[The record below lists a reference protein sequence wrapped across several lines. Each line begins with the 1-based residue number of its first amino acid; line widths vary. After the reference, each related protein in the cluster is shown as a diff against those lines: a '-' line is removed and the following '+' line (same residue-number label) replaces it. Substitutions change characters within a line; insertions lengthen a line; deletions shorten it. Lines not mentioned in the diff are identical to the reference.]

1 MRDKE
6 SVLKEF
12 LTGNC
17 GKLQGERERSCDD
30 VTLEKYFLKN

>member
-1 MRDKE
+1 MREKG
-6 SVLKEF
+6 SVVKEF

-30 VTLEKYFLKN
+30 VTLEKY